1 MCGKFGVEN
10 AFGLRQDRTVPE
22 KALHALMQSVD
33 VTQAHAR
40 RETPRGA
47 LRIQSA
53 PQTMQPIGR
62 EPHHRQDGES
72 GERGENN
79 NGVGWHD
86 THLLYRGVPDGV
98 RALRVRG
105 GRGR

>member
-1 MCGKFGVEN
+1 MCESGIEN
-10 AFGLRQDRTVPE
+10 LFGLRQDRTVPE

-53 PQTMQPIGR
+53 PQTMQPVSR
-62 EPHHRQDGES
+62 EPHHQNGES

-86 THLLYRGVPDGV
+86 THLLSRGVPDGV
-98 RALRVRG
+98 RAFGVRG